1 MTLDR
6 IIAVR
11 NNKTIYR
18 DGELCIKVFSE
29 DFSKAD
35 ILSEALN
42 QVRVE
47 ETGLNIPAVKSVTT
61 IDAKWAI
68 VSDYIEGKTL
78 AQLMREHPE
87 KKKEYMDM
95 FVDLQL
101 KVHRKNCPMLNRLRD
116 KMNMKISRADIPE
129 EKRSELKKKLAGMP
143 NHNKLCHGD
152 FNPSNIIIKDSG
164 EAYITDWS
172 HAALGNASE
181 DAAVTYLLLMMSGD
195 REGAEEYIKLF
206 CAKSGTPCRYV
217 RSWIPAAAAS
227 LLAGSNEEERRFLY
241 SCI

>member
-18 DGELCIKVFSE
+18 DGDLCIKVFSE

-47 ETGLNIPAVKSVTT
+47 ETGLNIPAVKSITT

-78 AQLMREHPE
+78 AQLMGEHPE
-87 KKKEYMDM
+87 KKIEYMDM

-129 EKRSELKKKLAGMP
+129 EKKPYS
-143 NHNKLCHGD
+143 
-152 FNPSNIIIKDSG
+152 SG
-164 EAYITDWS
+164 
-172 HAALGNASE
+172 
-181 DAAVTYLLLMMSGD
+181 
-195 REGAEEYIKLF
+195 
-206 CAKSGTPCRYV
+206 
-217 RSWIPAAAAS
+217 
-227 LLAGSNEEERRFLY
+227 
-241 SCI
+241 